1 MLNVGDSN
9 PVQENPFLK
18 VKGIVFFLPGL
29 RRGREAPHRRQWVV
43 HHAPQN
49 PCLSFIKV
57 KITFVIRMGTIM
69 VMMKQLTKNTIGVA
83 GLPCST
89 EPMSLHEEVNN
100 CVEDLGDGAN
110 D

>member
-1 MLNVGDSN
+1 
-9 PVQENPFLK
+9 
-18 VKGIVFFLPGL
+18 
-29 RRGREAPHRRQWVV
+29 
-43 HHAPQN
+43 
-49 PCLSFIKV
+49 
-57 KITFVIRMGTIM
+57 M